1 MQSAGCVAGWT
12 EGRLDEWGSSGT
24 VQRYTLLLFNSPPRK
39 GLHVRHSHNPNLG
52 SVCACVHLN
61 TQTWS
66 WHTHTHSHTY
76 CISTNCWHSKFC
88 VMLDLL
94 MLCMHKF
101 RSECN
106 NMKGLCVFIGR
117 QRCHACHFSFTL
129 SFFFLMTFET
139 VFCSPKGWGW
149 SLSQQQ
155 GSIIMCRWEREFTF
169 LRLNLPSMAFTA
181 LRYTRKQ
188 AWRCYVLSWTDKAT
202 LLLHLTL
209 VHSRCTYCTNAANA
223 CVSTYEAHWSF
234 FRIDKIWFD
243 LFPSSDMSVMI
254 CSMQSVNTV
263 QPIMLCKHI

>member
-129 SFFFLMTFET
+129 SFFFFHDIWNGLL
-139 VFCSPKGWGW
+139 
-149 SLSQQQ
+149 LSK
-155 GSIIMCRWEREFTF
+155 R
-169 LRLNLPSMAFTA
+169 LRLELVTATREHNYVSLRERVYFSSTKSAFNGIYSLEIYSQTSVTMLCFVMDWQSDTLITSNACAFA
-181 LRYTRKQ
+181 L
-188 AWRCYVLSWTDKAT
+188 YVLYQRSQCMR
-202 LLLHLTL
+202 LHI
-209 VHSRCTYCTNAANA
+209 
-223 CVSTYEAHWSF
+223 WSPLEF
-234 FRIDKIWFD
+234 LPYR
-243 LFPSSDMSVMI
+243 
-254 CSMQSVNTV
+254 
-263 QPIMLCKHI
+263 